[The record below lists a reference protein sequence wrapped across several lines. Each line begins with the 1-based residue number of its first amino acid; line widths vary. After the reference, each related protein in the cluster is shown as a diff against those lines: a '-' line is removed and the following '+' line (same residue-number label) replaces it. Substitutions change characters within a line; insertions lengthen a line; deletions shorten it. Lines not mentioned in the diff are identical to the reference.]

1 MAKLQA
7 LDGFDDEV
15 QVLVVGA
22 GPVGLTLACELL
34 RHGVK
39 CRVLDAGNGP
49 TPVAESRALGIQAR
63 SLEVFD
69 DVGISGELTSR
80 GHPLTS
86 IDLYAGQRRLTR
98 FDFAFDGL
106 GTCYP
111 YLLILSQGETER
123 VLVERL
129 RALGG
134 CVEWNCRLQE
144 LRQDEHRVTAV
155 VQSNDGA
162 THECPASYLV
172 GCDGAHS
179 QVRHC
184 LSLAFEGAAYE
195 ELFLLADVEIDWPL
209 SPKQAHILITAD
221 GLAPAIPL
229 ADGKGWRLIDA
240 TGVSDARE
248 EEQILERFR
257 RLLAESPF
265 PQATIRRV
273 IWTSAFRIH
282 RRVVDRMHVGRCF
295 VAGDAAHLHSPVG
308 GQGMN
313 TGIQDAYNLAWK
325 LAHVVYGFADERL
338 LKSYDDER
346 LPVAKAVIRNTDR
359 ATRMVTLRSRPLR
372 ALRNLVASNIAGW
385 VPLRRRITRGI
396 SQLGIAYRRGAL
408 AYEAGEGHRAN
419 GVRPGARLPNVAL
432 SANASGAR
440 LYEYL
445 SIVRYTLLILPVD
458 DSGVQSA
465 GGLVTAVRERLR
477 DLIECCVVVSVGS
490 SAEFGNDIDVIRDD
504 KAVRVLAGR
513 RNRCLLVRPDK
524 HVALG
529 VNEIAVEPMIGF
541 LRENG

>member
-69 DVGISGELTSR
+69 DVGISGELIWR

-144 LRQDEHRVTAV
+144 LRQDEHGVTAV

-195 ELFLLADVEIDWPL
+195 ELFLLADLEIDWPL
-209 SPKQAHILITAD
+209 SPKAGSYSDHSR
-221 GLAPAIPL
+221 
-229 ADGKGWRLIDA
+229 W
-240 TGVSDARE
+240 TGTGD
-248 EEQILERFR
+248 
-257 RLLAESPF
+257 
-265 PQATIRRV
+265 
-273 IWTSAFRIH
+273 TS
-282 RRVVDRMHVGRCF
+282 G
-295 VAGDAAHLHSPVG
+295 
-308 GQGMN
+308 
-313 TGIQDAYNLAWK
+313 
-325 LAHVVYGFADERL
+325 
-338 LKSYDDER
+338 
-346 LPVAKAVIRNTDR
+346 
-359 ATRMVTLRSRPLR
+359 
-372 ALRNLVASNIAGW
+372 
-385 VPLRRRITRGI
+385 
-396 SQLGIAYRRGAL
+396 
-408 AYEAGEGHRAN
+408 
-419 GVRPGARLPNVAL
+419 
-432 SANASGAR
+432 
-440 LYEYL
+440 
-445 SIVRYTLLILPVD
+445 
-458 DSGVQSA
+458 
-465 GGLVTAVRERLR
+465 
-477 DLIECCVVVSVGS
+477 
-490 SAEFGNDIDVIRDD
+490 
-504 KAVRVLAGR
+504 
-513 RNRCLLVRPDK
+513 
-524 HVALG
+524 
-529 VNEIAVEPMIGF
+529 
-541 LRENG
+541 